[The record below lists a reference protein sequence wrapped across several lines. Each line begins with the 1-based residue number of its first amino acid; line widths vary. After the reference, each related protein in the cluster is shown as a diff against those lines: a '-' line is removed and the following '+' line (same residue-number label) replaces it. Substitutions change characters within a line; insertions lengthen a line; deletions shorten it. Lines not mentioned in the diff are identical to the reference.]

1 MNEALMKEWREQ
13 YPHRLDL
20 FVPDEDELYFFDTS
34 AKDEQ
39 GEFPVIR
46 YDLMN
51 DLIEEYAPTFAGFLE
66 QLIDKR
72 SAVY

>member
-1 MNEALMKEWREQ
+1 
-13 YPHRLDL
+13 
-20 FVPDEDELYFFDTS
+20 
-34 AKDEQ
+34 
-39 GEFPVIR
+39 

-51 DLIEEYAPTFAGFLE
+51 DLIEEYAPTFAEFLE

>member
-1 MNEALMKEWREQ
+1 MYE
-13 YPHRLDL
+13 RLN
-20 FVPDEDELYFFDTS
+20 FDTS
-34 AKDEQ
+34 APDER

-66 QLIDKR
+66 QLIDERK
-72 SAVY
+72 